1 MAQLVMIFFFSKN
14 TISTNSDRD
23 VCIARSDWA
32 GVKVKVKTIELLILI
47 SSLLAFA

>member
-32 GVKVKVKTIELLILI
+32 GVKVKVKTIEENKDLYRKW
-47 SSLLAFA
+47 SAE

>member
-23 VCIARSDWA
+23 VWA